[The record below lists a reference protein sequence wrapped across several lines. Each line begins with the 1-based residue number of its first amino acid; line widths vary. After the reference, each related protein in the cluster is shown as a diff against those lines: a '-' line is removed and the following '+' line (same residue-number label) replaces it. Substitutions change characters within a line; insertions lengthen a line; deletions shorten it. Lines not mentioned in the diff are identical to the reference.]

1 MAETWDELNLSMNT
15 LRGIY
20 SAGFEKPSPIQKQA
34 IPAVMQGK
42 DVLAQAQSGTGKTGA
57 FCISTMERCTVEK
70 VAQALILS
78 PTRELAMQTQAVFDQ
93 LCKQT
98 GLKTKLLIGGQM
110 IDRDARSDEQV
121 LIGCPGRVL
130 DMMGRRMFDPS
141 TIKIAV
147 LDEADEILTQGFQPQ
162 LKSIL
167 TQLSPE
173 AQIVMFTATVSPELD
188 DISSKIMRDPMKILV
203 KQEMMTLEGISQ
215 FFVSF
220 ESDHDKTLALKD
232 LYEGISVSQ
241 SIIYCNSVK
250 RVIDLYHSMKQSN
263 FPVCCIHSE
272 MEREDRNSAYD
283 EFKNGKYRVMISS
296 NVTARGLDVQQVSVV
311 VNYDIPKDAH
321 TYLHRIGRSGRW
333 GRKGV
338 AINFVTKYDV
348 EKMRS
353 IEKYYSTEIKELP
366 AKFDDF
372 L

>member
-1 MAETWDELNLSMNT
+1 
-15 LRGIY
+15 
-20 SAGFEKPSPIQKQA
+20 
-34 IPAVMQGK
+34 
-42 DVLAQAQSGTGKTGA
+42 
-57 FCISTMERCTVEK
+57 
-70 VAQALILS
+70 
-78 PTRELAMQTQAVFDQ
+78 
-93 LCKQT
+93 
-98 GLKTKLLIGGQM
+98 
-110 IDRDARSDEQV
+110 
-121 LIGCPGRVL
+121 
-130 DMMGRRMFDPS
+130 
-141 TIKIAV
+141 
-147 LDEADEILTQGFQPQ
+147 
-162 LKSIL
+162 
-167 TQLSPE
+167 
-173 AQIVMFTATVSPELD
+173 
-188 DISSKIMRDPMKILV
+188 
-203 KQEMMTLEGISQ
+203 
-215 FFVSF
+215 
-220 ESDHDKTLALKD
+220 
-232 LYEGISVSQ
+232 
-241 SIIYCNSVK
+241 
-250 RVIDLYHSMKQSN
+250 MKQSN